1 VKTCRT
7 TDIGRGPSSSQW
19 LCKIAQR
26 SEFFEDACV
35 RLLLKLRA
43 MPAQPA
49 SRDQLLLR
57 IGAAKKEA
65 GRAFG
70 FIKAQAR

>member
-1 VKTCRT
+1 M
-7 TDIGRGPSSSQW
+7 
-19 LCKIAQR
+19 CKLHNAQ
-26 SEFFEDACV
+26 SFFQDACV

-49 SRDQLLLR
+49 SRDQLLLQ

-70 FIKAQAR
+70 FIKARQR